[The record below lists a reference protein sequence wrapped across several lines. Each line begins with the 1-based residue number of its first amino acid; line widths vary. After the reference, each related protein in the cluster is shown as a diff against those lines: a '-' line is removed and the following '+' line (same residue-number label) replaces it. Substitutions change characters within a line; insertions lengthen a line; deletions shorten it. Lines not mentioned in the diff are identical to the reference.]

1 MKANR
6 VCSPLMRAA
15 PFSCT
20 LAVALFLGSLH
31 GMAQPGALPW
41 FSVRGTDRGMFEH
54 AIRVSGAWVAVG
66 DNGRIST
73 IRSGVVTNIVSPLRE
88 SWRSVWAAET
98 GELFV
103 ADGGNPFV
111 IAMRA
116 RNGTWQLWKRHG
128 YGSATL
134 AGLAGNAVWADSD
147 FWDGTAWKAVSGMR
161 EADRRAEV
169 FRVGTKTYLRND
181 SLTWQLNRDHATRA
195 PVLDGFSEL
204 GGSGDWPEWGI
215 RNGEIFRLVAS
226 RWVHFA
232 QAPKEAK
239 IVTRGR
245 ETLFFNTKEIA
256 RVKGNKLVSLGQ
268 TTNPSFPTEYVGVSI
283 EEGGVLALTSAGEE
297 LRLSEGKMQ
306 VAFADQA
313 RTAVVPH
320 GAPTDARECTGS
332 TSIERIGAVQT
343 ENEPNPRDAQW
354 RTTFAR
360 GTQKYSIVSEGYR
373 LLGIERF
380 DGKGWSPWID
390 AEVAEHWGY
399 SPNSIGGETQPDSE
413 LWFAGCG
420 YIVDYAKGRFVRH
433 TLPERPCFNGF
444 FRSSTDAYFYGSTQ
458 FPFANKGAIL
468 RRVGGG
474 WVWEPAPT
482 VRINGMCEREGRV
495 YADGQVEFS
504 PERQEKSVLLLR
516 RASGYFSSATSQ
528 GDWDSGLSEEEFGP
542 FECVAG
548 SSEDGYLLVGDRI
561 EHFDGRSWSEF
572 FTDSGLG
579 LKAIGQSQGW
589 VLGLGKDGF
598 LYQRDR
604 TTKGNRFLRQQH
616 LNATS
621 LVVESPTEATVANAK
636 NIYHWNGQSWTV
648 QKGPEHDKK
657 GLQIVGFAR
666 LQGKLRAFESNG
678 QVLSLEDG
686 VWRRLSNSELI
697 AHIPGTIIEGRED
710 SNAQSH
716 ARLEAVSV
724 DALPHGTFEP
734 CVALQPRPEVV
745 VLLSCKSNWGATF
758 NSGNWTSAPLPYDI
772 GKNRYRTELGIIPSS
787 CLENGACYVFGNGS
801 VVLRAERAA
810 L

>member
-15 PFSCT
+15 LSSCT

-31 GMAQPGALPW
+31 GTAQPGALPW
-41 FSVRGTDRGMFEH
+41 FSVRSTDRGMFEH

-73 IRSGVVTNIVSPLRE
+73 IRSGVITNIVSPLRE
-88 SWRSVWAAET
+88 SWRSVWAAQT

-103 ADGGNPFV
+103 ADGGNPCV
-111 IAMRA
+111 IGMRA
-116 RNGTWQLWKRHG
+116 RDGTWQLWRRDG

-134 AGLAGNAVWADSD
+134 DGLAGNAVWADSD

-161 EADRRAEV
+161 EADRRAGV

-195 PVLDGFSEL
+195 PTLDGFSEL

-215 RNGEIFRLVAS
+215 RNGEIFRFVGN

-239 IVTRGR
+239 IVTRGH
-245 ETLFFNTKEIA
+245 ETLFFNETEIA
-256 RVKGNKLVSLGQ
+256 RVQGKKLVFLGQ
-268 TTNPSFPTEYVGVSI
+268 TTKPSVQAVFVGVAI
-283 EEGGVLALTSAGEE
+283 DDGGVLALTNTGQE
-297 LRLSEGKMQ
+297 LRLNEGKTQ
-306 VAFADQA
+306 VAFADQG
-313 RTAVVPH
+313 RVAVVPH
-320 GAPTDARECTGS
+320 GAPNDARECTGS
-332 TSIERIGAVQT
+332 TSIERIGAVQK

-354 RTTFAR
+354 RTIFAR
-360 GTQKYSIVSEGYR
+360 GTQKYSMVSDGYR
-373 LLGIERF
+373 FLGIERF

-390 AEVAEHWGY
+390 AEVTERWGNL
-399 SPNSIGGETQPDSE
+399 PNSIGGEPQPDSE
-413 LWFAGCG
+413 LWFAGRG

-433 TLPERPCFNGF
+433 TLPGKPCLNGF
-444 FRSSTDAYFYGSTQ
+444 FRSSTDAYFYGSSE
-458 FPFANKGAIL
+458 FPFAIGTIL

-474 WVWEPAPT
+474 WVREPAPA

-495 YADGQVEFS
+495 YAEGEVDLN
-504 PERQEKSVLLLR
+504 PWRQEKRTLLLR

-542 FECVAG
+542 FEGMAG

-561 EHFDGRSWSEF
+561 EHFDGKSWSEY
-572 FTDSGLG
+572 FTDTGLG
-579 LKAIGQSQGW
+579 LKAIAQSQGW

-598 LYQRDR
+598 LYQRDKAM
-604 TTKGNRFLRQQH
+604 KGARFLRQQH

-636 NIYHWNGQSWTV
+636 NIYHWNGQSWTE
-648 QKGPEHDKK
+648 QKGPGHDKK

-678 QVLSLEDG
+678 QVLSLDDG
-686 VWRRLSNSELI
+686 VWQRLSSSDPI
-697 AHIPGTIIEGRED
+697 AHIPGPIVEGRED

-716 ARLEAVSV
+716 TSLEAVSV
-724 DALPHGTFEP
+724 DTLPHGTFEP
-734 CVALQPRPEVV
+734 CVAFQPRPEVV
-745 VLLSCKSNWGATF
+745 VLLSCNSNWEATF

-772 GKNRYRTELGIIPSS
+772 GNNRYRKELGIIPSS
-787 CLENGACYVFGNGS
+787 CLENGACYIFGHGS
-801 VVLRAERAA
+801 VVLRADRAA